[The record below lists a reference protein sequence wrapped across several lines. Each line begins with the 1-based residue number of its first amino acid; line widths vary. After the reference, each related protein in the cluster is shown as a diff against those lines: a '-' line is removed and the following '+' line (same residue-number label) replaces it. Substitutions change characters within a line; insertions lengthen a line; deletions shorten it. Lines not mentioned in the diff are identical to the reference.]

1 MYILLCFHFVC
12 SVYIYS
18 VEKDLSTGNEGA
30 QALIE
35 ALKPNNTLTEF
46 K

>member
-1 MYILLCFHFVC
+1 
-12 SVYIYS
+12 

-30 QALIE
+30 QALIK
-35 ALKPNNTLTEF
+35 ALKQNNTLTEL